1 MKQLR
6 LFTFPKK
13 KQTRLFTLPADY
25 IDDIK
30 LNLRNLSS
38 LEKYAI
44 RKNVWDNYYLISRFK
59 GQSHVFYGISS

>member
-6 LFTFPKK
+6 LFAFPKK
-13 KQTRLFTLPADY
+13 KQTRLFTLLADY

-38 LEKYAI
+38 LE
-44 RKNVWDNYYLISRFK
+44 NM
-59 GQSHVFYGISS
+59 QSEKMSGMVIILFRDLKFNRMFFMV

>member
-6 LFTFPKK
+6 LFAFPKK
-13 KQTRLFTLPADY
+13 KQTRLFTLLADY

-38 LEKYAI
+38 LE
-44 RKNVWDNYYLISRFK
+44 NM
-59 GQSHVFYGISS
+59 QSEKMSWMVIILFRDLKFNRMFFYGKSS